1 MSVWSSAFHFGNG
14 KLDFS
19 PSSYCADIIFLQR
32 TNNKHLSTKLVAFPV
47 NVSLMQGWSQGQPK
61 VKPTRTSKNYK
72 KKKNGTRDIVL
83 DELKPYPKN
92 ESLRGKSFS

>member
-19 PSSYCADIIFLQR
+19 PSSYCSDIIFLQR

-72 KKKNGTRDIVL
+72 KKKMALAIVL
-83 DELKPYPKN
+83 DELKPYPKS
-92 ESLRGKSFS
+92 ESLQGKGFS